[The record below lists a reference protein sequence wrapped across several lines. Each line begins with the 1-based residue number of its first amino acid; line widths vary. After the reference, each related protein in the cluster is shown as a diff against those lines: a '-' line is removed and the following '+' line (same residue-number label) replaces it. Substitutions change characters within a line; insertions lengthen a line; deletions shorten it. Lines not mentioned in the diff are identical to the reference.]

1 MEDAPMTGL
10 PFIVFDVNETLL
22 DLESLTPTFERI
34 FGERS
39 ALRLWFTQLILYSEA
54 LTLAGAYVPFTDIGG
69 AVLEMEAA
77 TRGIS
82 ISAADRAELT
92 EKFASMPP
100 HPEVPGALRKLRGA
114 GFRLFTLTN
123 NTAEISGRQLKRAGL
138 LDVFE
143 RRFSVDEVRR
153 HKPAPEVYAAVVR
166 ATQTQPSNIC
176 LVACHTWDT
185 LGAVAAGWQAAL
197 ILRPGNALLDVGP
210 QPQITGADLNEVAAK
225 LIARYANQDQ
235 AAPA

>member
-1 MEDAPMTGL
+1 MTEL

-22 DLESLTPTFERI
+22 DLESLAPAFERI
-34 FGERS
+34 FGVRS
-39 ALRLWFTQLILYSEA
+39 ALRSWFAQLILYSEA
-54 LTLAGAYVPFTDIGG
+54 LTLAGTYVPFTDIGG
-69 AVLEMEAA
+69 AVLKMVAT

-100 HPEVPGALRKLRGA
+100 HPEVPDALRKLRDA
-114 GFRLFTLTN
+114 GFRLFTLTDN
-123 NTAEISGRQLKRAGL
+123 RAEISGRQLKRAGL

-143 RRFSVDEVRR
+143 RRFSVDDEVRR
-153 HKPAPEVYAAVVR
+153 HKPAPEAYAAVAR
-166 ATQTQPSNIC
+166 AMQTQPSNIC

-225 LIARYANQDQ
+225 LIARYANQNQ
-235 AAPA
+235 AALA

>member
-1 MEDAPMTGL
+1 MTGL

-69 AVLEMEAA
+69 AVLEMEAT

-100 HPEVPGALRKLRGA
+100 HPEVPDALRKLRDA

-123 NTAEISGRQLKRAGL
+123 NTAEISGQQLSRAGL
-138 LDVFE
+138 LNISSSGGSASMRSAATSP
-143 RRFSVDEVRR
+143 RRKSTRLSLGPCRRSLRTYAWSAATPGILWVRSR
-153 HKPAPEVYAAVVR
+153 PVGRPRLFCAR
-166 ATQTQPSNIC
+166 ATRSSMSDLSHRLP
-176 LVACHTWDT
+176 
-185 LGAVAAGWQAAL
+185 AL
-197 ILRPGNALLDVGP
+197 TSTRSPP
-210 QPQITGADLNEVAAK
+210 T
-225 LIARYANQDQ
+225 
-235 AAPA
+235 